1 MSQEYIFCRHFCD
14 SISWAIVS
22 RQVNFYKFLLDIID
36 FVLFPYHLKPEFY
49 SSQDYIEMTL
59 FWNMIVFES
68 GLYSSEV
75 YYCAYLSLLHRSGL
89 DLYKCLLCPTTKWS
103 NHRLKNGSQFYGFPI
118 SIGNKLSVNDLF
130 TLFTPPC

>member
-1 MSQEYIFCRHFCD
+1 MRQTLFTYPKGDQIESRTLFSYFIDCDRSLFEPGVYFCRHFCD

-22 RQVNFYKFLLDIID
+22 RQVNFYQFLLDIID

-49 SSQDYIEMTL
+49 STQDYIKMTL

-75 YYCAYLSLLHRSGL
+75 YYYAYLSLLHRSGL
-89 DLYKCLLCPTTKWS
+89 DLYKCLLCPTTK
-103 NHRLKNGSQFYGFPI
+103 
-118 SIGNKLSVNDLF
+118 
-130 TLFTPPC
+130 